1 MGASIYEE
9 AERFVNEERGVKN
22 IKEAL
27 QGAMDII
34 AEMISDEAEYRAYI
48 RQATFEEGKIVSTA
62 KDAKTQSVYEMYYD
76 FEEAVSKVAVF
87 LSPVPK

>member
-1 MGASIYEE
+1 MSEE
-9 AERFVNEERGVKN
+9 KGVNNV
-22 IKEAL
+22 KEAL

-62 KDAKTQSVYEMYYD
+62 RMQRHRASTRCIMS
-76 FEEAVSKVAVF
+76 
-87 LSPVPK
+87 LRRL